1 MDSTKL
7 YGMERLKGGEY
18 MKLKSFLIGVLIVVI
33 IWVLYLLF
41 RGAPVVSP
49 IQATSVLCHQ
59 HTGWGCMEDWKSS
72 CNSGWGWHSGACPAP
87 TSTPTP
93 TQRPTSTPTCTP
105 KPTMTPDPTPT
116 DDPQPT
122 PEPTPVVDP
131 CENWSGEH
139 YCGWS
144 PEPYKASSDAPK
156 CGKGDVT
163 QGVVNP
169 HVYRK
174 GDQAIVKWWNTA
186 GNKAHIYYK
195 LVDSKDW
202 QHSVTV
208 DNTGY
213 FVINGLGTRDFSF
226 AVQQVDDCSGGVSVM
241 SKVIVDGNESNWVL
255 FR

>member
-1 MDSTKL
+1 MFCLVAIPVFAAFVFNFNINGNLISAQASEPDVWCHHHPV
-7 YGMERLKGGEY
+7 GQVCAEQLKKKCDGDWEDGKCPTGG
-18 MKLKSFLIGVLIVVI
+18 SG
-33 IWVLYLLF
+33 
-41 RGAPVVSP
+41 P
-49 IQATSVLCHQ
+49 
-59 HTGWGCMEDWKSS
+59 TGS
-72 CNSGWGWHSGACPAP
+72 SGATGSTGSTGP
-87 TSTPTP
+87 TGASGATGDTGASGATGATGDDGISPTPTP
-93 TQRPTSTPTCTP
+93 DATPSATVCTENCGTPPTFAGSST
-105 KPTMTPDPTPT
+105 
-116 DDPQPT
+116 
-122 PEPTPVVDP
+122 E
-131 CENWSGEH
+131 
-139 YCGWS
+139 
-144 PEPYKASSDAPK
+144 APK
-156 CGKGDVT
+156 CGVKDVT

-195 LVDSKDW
+195 LVDSADW

-241 SKVIVDGNESNWVL
+241 SKVIVDGNTDGWVL